1 MAIGAATVP
10 PNPPC
15 WRSTTAATATR
26 SVKPMNHSVLI
37 PAAMSISAVPV
48 LPATSTPSS
57 AAAVPVPSRTT
68 LRIMSPSAAADS
80 SDITRSASSGSG
92 SSIVRPSGSTIF
104 STSRGSIRTPPLAI
118 VCATVAICSGV
129 TSSLSWPMAMR
140 PTSIWPDVGDSR
152 RPRGPYSP
160 LGTICSSG

>member
-1 MAIGAATVP
+1 
-10 PNPPC
+10 
-15 WRSTTAATATR
+15 
-26 SVKPMNHSVLI
+26 
-37 PAAMSISAVPV
+37 MSASAF
-48 LPATSTPSS
+48 AF
-57 AAAVPVPSRTT
+57 
-68 LRIMSPSAAADS
+68 S

-104 STSRGSIRTPPLAI
+104 STSRGSMRTPPLAT

-129 TSSLSWPMAMR
+129 TSSLSCPIAMR
-140 PTSIWPDVGDSR
+140 PTSIWSEVGASS